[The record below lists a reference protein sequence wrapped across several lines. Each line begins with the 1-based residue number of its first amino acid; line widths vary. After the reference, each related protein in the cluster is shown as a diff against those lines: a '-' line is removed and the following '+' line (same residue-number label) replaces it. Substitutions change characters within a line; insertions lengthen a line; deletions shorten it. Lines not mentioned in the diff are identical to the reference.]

1 MKVFTYFVEPASY
14 TLDLIKNIHSQ
25 LGIPYIFIKNKSEA
39 KSVTS
44 LDNQEYLSEKLFF
57 SKLIF
62 IFNIWKNNNLII
74 VNGYNNYPFILTF
87 VFNFFSFKNR
97 YIATESDTQLKI
109 PENILK
115 RIIKSV
121 YLKIIFRNKYVLGF
135 AGGSKSHKEL
145 FRYYGMIED
154 RIFLMPMM
162 VDNKKFYCDNKVFP
176 KLFTF
181 LYVGRVIKHKNVD
194 ALIHQ
199 FNTNFNDKD
208 VVLRIVGSGVESDYL
223 KTKYES
229 NKVNFAGKLF
239 DKNLIN
245 EFHNASCFVLP
256 SLFEPWGLVVNE
268 ALASGLPVIATKNVG
283 AIFDLIENKDTGF
296 IAVDMTAFG
305 KSMISLFSDEKL
317 LKRYSENAVFLMR
330 DHWNYDLYT
339 KNLLFAIQKVK
350 QWI

>member
-1 MKVFTYFVEPASY
+1 MRIFCFFVEPASY
-14 TLDLIKNIHSQ
+14 TLDLAVNVYDRKNIN
-25 LGIPYIFIKNKSEA
+25 YAFINSVSLAEA
-39 KSVTS
+39 PPISSKVF
-44 LDNQEYLSEKLFF
+44 LDKLSWISRIRFVIKTFR
-57 SKLIF
+57 
-62 IFNIWKNNNLII
+62 NNDFII

-87 VFNFFSFKNR
+87 ILNVFLFKGK
-97 YIATESDTQLKI
+97 YIATESDTQLNI
-109 PENILK
+109 PKNPLK
-115 RIIKSV
+115 RLLKWV
-121 YLKIIFRNKYVLGF
+121 YLSIIFRNKYVLGF

-145 FRYYGMIED
+145 FRYYGMTED

-162 VDNKKFYCDNKVFP
+162 VDNEKFYCDNKVFSKP
-176 KLFTF
+176 FTF
-181 LYVGRVIKHKNVD
+181 LYVGRVIKHKNVE

-199 FNTNFNDKD
+199 FNTNFNDMD

-229 NKVNFAGKLF
+229 NKVNFSGKLF

-268 ALASGLPVIATKNVG
+268 ALSSGLPVIATKNVG

-296 IAVDMTAFG
+296 ITEDMTAFG
-305 KSMISLFSDEKL
+305 KSMITLFSDEKL
-317 LKRYSENAVFLMR
+317 LKRYSENAVFLMK

>member
-1 MKVFTYFVEPASY
+1 MKIFCYFVEPASY
-14 TLDLIKNIHSQ
+14 TLDLATKVYDRNNIDYTYLYSYSLAESSSTSSKVFLDKLSWISRIK
-25 LGIPYIFIKNKSEA
+25 FVIK
-39 KSVTS
+39 T
-44 LDNQEYLSEKLFF
+44 F
-57 SKLIF
+57 
-62 IFNIWKNNNLII
+62 KNNDLII

-87 VFNFFSFKNR
+87 ILNVFSFNKK
-97 YIATESDTQLKI
+97 YIATESDSQLNI
-109 PENILK
+109 PKNPLK
-115 RIIKSV
+115 RLLKWV
-121 YLKIIFRNKYVLGF
+121 YLSIIFRNKYVLGF
-135 AGGSKSHKEL
+135 AGGNNSHKEL
-145 FRYYGMIED
+145 FRHYGMLED

-162 VDNKKFYCDNKVFP
+162 VDNKKFYCDKKVFP
-176 KLFTF
+176 KPFTF
-181 LYVGRVIKHKNVD
+181 LYVGRIIKHKNVEV
-194 ALIHQ
+194 LIQQ
-199 FNTNFNDKD
+199 FNAKFNDKD
-208 VVLRIVGSGVESDYL
+208 AVLRIVGLGAESDYL

-268 ALASGLPVIATKNVG
+268 ALSSGLPVIATKNVG

-317 LKRYSENAVFLMR
+317 LKRYSENAVFLMK

>member
-1 MKVFTYFVEPASY
+1 MRIFCYFVEPAAY
-14 TLDLIKNIHSQ
+14 TLDLATNVYEKNNID
-25 LGIPYIFIKNKSEA
+25 YAFIKSVSLA
-39 KSVTS
+39 KAPPISSKVF
-44 LDNQEYLSEKLFF
+44 LDKLSWMSRIRFVINTF
-57 SKLIF
+57 R
-62 IFNIWKNNNLII
+62 NNDLII

-87 VFNFFSFKNR
+87 ILNVFSFNKK
-97 YIATESDTQLKI
+97 YIATESDTQLRI
-109 PENILK
+109 PKNLLK
-115 RIIKSV
+115 RLVKWV
-121 YLKIIFRNKYVLGF
+121 YLLIIFRNKYVLGF

-162 VDNKKFYCDNKVFP
+162 VDNEKFYCDNKVFP
-176 KLFTF
+176 KPFTF
-181 LYVGRVIKHKNVD
+181 LYVGRVIKHKNVE

-268 ALASGLPVIATKNVG
+268 ALSSGLPVIATKNVG

-296 IAVDMTAFG
+296 IAGDMTAFG

-317 LKRYSENAVFLMR
+317 LKRYSENAVFLMK

>member
-1 MKVFTYFVEPASY
+1 MDKLSWISRIRFV
-14 TLDLIKNIHSQ
+14 IKT
-25 LGIPYIFIKNKSEA
+25 FR
-39 KSVTS
+39 
-44 LDNQEYLSEKLFF
+44 
-57 SKLIF
+57 
-62 IFNIWKNNNLII
+62 NNDLII

-87 VFNFFSFKNR
+87 ILNIFSFNKK
-97 YIATESDTQLKI
+97 YIATESDTQLSI
-109 PENILK
+109 PKNPLK
-115 RIIKSV
+115 RLMKWV
-121 YLKIIFRNKYVLGF
+121 YLSIIFRNKYILGF

-145 FRYYGMIED
+145 FRYYGMLED

-181 LYVGRVIKHKNVD
+181 LYVGRVIKHKNVE

-199 FNTNFNDKD
+199 FNTKFNDKNAI
-208 VVLRIVGSGVESDYL
+208 LRIVGSGVEFDHL

-229 NKVNFAGKLF
+229 NKVNFLGKLF

-268 ALASGLPVIATKNVG
+268 ALSSGLPVIATKNVG
-283 AIFDLIENKDTGF
+283 AIFDLIQNKDTGF
-296 IAVDMTAFG
+296 IAEDMTDFG

-317 LKRYSENAVFLMR
+317 LKRYSENAVSLMK
-330 DHWNYDLYT
+330 DDWNYDLYT

>member
-1 MKVFTYFVEPASY
+1 MRVFCYFIEPASY
-14 TLDLIKNIHSQ
+14 ALDLA
-25 LGIPYIFIKNKSEA
+25 NK
-39 KSVTS
+39 VY
-44 LDNQEYLSEKLFF
+44 N
-57 SKLIF
+57 
-62 IFNIWKNNNLII
+62 KNNIDHAYLYSYSLAESPSTSSKIFLDKLSWISRIIYVIKTFRNNDLII

-87 VFNFFSFKNR
+87 ILNVFSFKEK
-97 YIATESDTQLKI
+97 YIATESDTQLNI
-109 PENILK
+109 PKNPLK
-115 RIIKSV
+115 RLMKWV
-121 YLKIIFRNKYVLGF
+121 YLSIIFRNKYVLGF

-162 VDNKKFYCDNKVFP
+162 VDNEKFYCDNKVFP

-181 LYVGRVIKHKNVD
+181 LYVGRVIKHKNVE

-199 FNTNFNDKD
+199 FNTNFIDKD

-268 ALASGLPVIATKNVG
+268 ALSSGLPVIATKNVG

-317 LKRYSENAVFLMR
+317 LKRYSENAVFLMK